1 MDLDT
6 KLRPFIPE
14 YIPTVGEVDA
24 FIKMD
29 RPDEKSETLG
39 LTEMVSF
46 FSRMIFYF
54 KNTLE

>member
-1 MDLDT
+1 MDLDS

-39 LTEMVSF
+39 LTEMV
-46 FSRMIFYF
+46 
-54 KNTLE
+54 TLEKIFFEIYRFLF